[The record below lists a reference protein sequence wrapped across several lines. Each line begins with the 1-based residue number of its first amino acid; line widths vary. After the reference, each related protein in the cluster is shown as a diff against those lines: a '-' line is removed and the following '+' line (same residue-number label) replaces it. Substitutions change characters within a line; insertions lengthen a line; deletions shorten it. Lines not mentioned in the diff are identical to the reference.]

1 MADDRNEAL
10 DRFIDTLLEGG
21 RPAPDGVVGD
31 EAPMARLAAE
41 LAAASDPSRGVPDA
55 AFVEQ
60 LRLRMRDADAG
71 ISSVQDWAPPVG
83 APFRRIR
90 LSRRDLLR
98 VGLGAAGGLAAG
110 ASISSI
116 LRAAGPARLPTNG
129 RPLSVRDGEWV
140 AVATLDE
147 LPDGAAVRFT
157 TVAFGGYIV
166 NDAGTIR
173 ALSSVCTHMGCTLY
187 YRSKWQDLRCPC
199 HNASFNLAG
208 ELANG
213 SAGWSTE
220 SGYAGDIRAY
230 PIDLPPL
237 VRPDVKIVGQDVLV
251 WTAKV

>member
-41 LAAASDPSRGVPDA
+41 LAAASDPTRAVPDP

-90 LSRRDLLR
+90 LTRRDLLR

-116 LRAAGPARLPTNG
+116 LRAAGPAPLQTNG
-129 RPLSVRDGEWV
+129 RPLGVRDGEWV

-147 LPDGAAVRFT
+147 LPEGAAVRFT
-157 TVAFGGYIV
+157 TFAFGGYIV

-187 YRSKWQDLRCPC
+187 YRTEWQDLRCPC

-213 SAGWSTE
+213 RADWSEE